1 MRSSKPHPR
10 DASDAAVH
18 WMRACSLTSIV
29 MLTGTVVKFV
39 VVDSFQKEILC
50 VRLTVND

>member
-10 DASDAAVH
+10 DASDAAVQ

-39 VVDSFQKEILC
+39 VS
-50 VRLTVND
+50 RLLSERDFMR